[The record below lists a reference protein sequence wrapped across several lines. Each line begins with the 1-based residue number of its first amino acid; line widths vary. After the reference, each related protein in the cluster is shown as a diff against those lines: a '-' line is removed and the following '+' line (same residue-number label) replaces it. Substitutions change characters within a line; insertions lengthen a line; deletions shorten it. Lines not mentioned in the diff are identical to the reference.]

1 MGHRNFSK
9 ILRNM
14 FKYLIPFVISVGLC
28 YLLFTD
34 IDFNEMVDKIKDERN
49 NLWWIGLVLVLSTI
63 SHVIRAIRWRIQLK
77 ALGVNAPLKALINSI
92 FGTYAVNLVFPR
104 LGELWRTG
112 YISQRQKASFP
123 EVFGSMVAERFA
135 DTITVLLLTVVTF
148 LLASGKILSFLQES
162 QEAYDKLI
170 ALVSSPLLW
179 GSVAL
184 MFVIVWWLFTRK
196 KQNRVVN
203 KIKDTV
209 KGLWTGFAAI
219 AKMKGKG
226 RWLLLTAML
235 WGCYFVQQ
243 YVAFFAFPETTDA
256 IAQYG
261 IIVVLVSFVL
271 SSISM
276 GVPSNGGI
284 GPWQF
289 AVIFALYNLYGVDK
303 TASVAFANLVLGTQ
317 TILLILLGLYTFIS
331 IALEKRSMEKL
342 GCGREARHPE

>member
-1 MGHRNFSK
+1 MGHRNLSK

-49 NLWWIGLVLVLSTI
+49 NLWWIGLALVLSTI

-135 DTITVLLLTVVTF
+135 DTITVLLLAVVTF

-162 QEAYDKLI
+162 QGAYDKPV

-184 MFVIVWWLFTRK
+184 MVVIVWWLFTRK
-196 KQNRVVN
+196 KQNRIVN

-331 IALEKRSMEKL
+331 IALEKRSVEKL
-342 GCGREARHPE
+342 GRGREARHPE

>member
-1 MGHRNFSK
+1 MEHRNLSK

-49 NLWWIGLVLVLSTI
+49 NLWWIGLALVLSTI

-77 ALGVNAPLKALINSI
+77 ALGVDAPLKALINSI

-135 DTITVLLLTVVTF
+135 DTITVLLLAVVTF

-162 QEAYDKLI
+162 QGAYDKPV

-179 GSVAL
+179 GSVVL
-184 MFVIVWWLFTRK
+184 MVVIVWWLFTRK
-196 KQNRVVN
+196 KQNRIVN

-219 AKMKGKG
+219 AKMKDKG

-331 IALEKRSMEKL
+331 IALEKRSVEKL
-342 GCGREARHPE
+342 GRGREARHPE